1 MDREE
6 SERRPPSEQ
15 AESEHTDQGAE
26 QSVERSTETSGD
38 STEPTAPSIGAHTK
52 IDHVPPQER
61 LAGREF
67 STVDAMGQDKRRSVT
82 GQAYGPSNKRVIM
95 RFVIFFAIVGAI
107 FVGLLFL
114 VDQLDQ
120 PPESNPPQ
128 APWSAPDVQQR
139 APQPLQ

>member
-1 MDREE
+1 MAEDETGRE
-6 SERRPPSEQ
+6 
-15 AESEHTDQGAE
+15 H
-26 QSVERSTETSGD
+26 RSDSG
-38 STEPTAPSIGAHTK
+38 EPAAPSIGAHTH
-52 IDHVPPQER
+52 IDHVPPEER

-67 STVDAMGQDKRRSVT
+67 STVDAMGQDKRRPVT
-82 GQAYGPSNKRVIM
+82 GQAYGPSGQRVIM

-128 APWSAPDVQQR
+128 APWSAEDVEQE